1 MSDKQ
6 ENYKNNSKDKR
17 EAANRLMD
25 GITDLSDE
33 IILAADRVG
42 EGGSGDSR
50 PVNPKSQ
57 KDPTSSGK
65 NKRIWILVGT
75 TAAAVL
81 LAVLVALG
89 ANLGRKTKE
98 DGLTTEPYTGLTVTE
113 EGVTEAGVTEAV
125 VTVVTQGKATE
136 AGATEA
142 GATEAGATE
151 AVATDAATTEAGT
164 ERRPTEAA
172 AKENAVHVMETGNIP
187 GEEVKTVS
195 FASLAEME
203 EYADVILRAE
213 RLDREEPHIERTVD
227 AISSSAGV
235 FTGGWTFSEVRI
247 RSVYKDTTDQM
258 KEGNS
263 ITILENE
270 VYDDMANV
278 VYHINGYEMMVAGN
292 EYLLFLKKCVL
303 EDGTEYYVS
312 CGVNYGTISTAEDG
326 RYKNRRYR
334 NKDESIDLSVYEK
347 IWEEALKKYL
357 YGNGR

>member
-6 ENYKNNSKDKR
+6 ENFKNNSKDKR

-33 IILAADRVG
+33 VILAADRVG

-57 KDPTSSGK
+57 KEPASSGK

-113 EGVTEAGVTEAV
+113 EGVTEAVVTEAV
-125 VTVVTQGKATE
+125 VTEAVVTPGEATE

-151 AVATDAATTEAGT
+151 AAATEAGT

-187 GEEVKTVS
+187 GEEGKTVS

-213 RLDREEPHIERTVD
+213 RLDREEPHIERTAD
-227 AISSSAGV
+227 AISSSAGA

-292 EYLLFLKKCVL
+292 EYLLFLKKCVQ

-326 RYKNRRYR
+326 RYKNRRYQ
-334 NKDESIDLSVYEK
+334 NKDESIDLSAYEK